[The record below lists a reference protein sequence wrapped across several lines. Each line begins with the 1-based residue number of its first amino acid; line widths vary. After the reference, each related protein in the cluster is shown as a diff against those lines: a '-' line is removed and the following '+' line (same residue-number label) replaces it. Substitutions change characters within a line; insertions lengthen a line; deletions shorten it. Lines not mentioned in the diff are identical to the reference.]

1 MADLR
6 DLLMKRAKL
15 GTDAQAL
22 LAKDAPTKEDM
33 ATAKAKLDEAASLKE
48 QIDMLQAAMGINDN
62 KPHPAG
68 DVESREP
75 GCPFANFGEQMKAVY
90 QAGRPEN
97 RAVDQRLFEVKNA
110 ASGMS
115 EGVPSDG
122 GFLVQQDFS
131 SKILERSY
139 NTGEILTRI
148 SPTPLGPGRNGLK
161 IPGVDETSRIDGSRW
176 GGIRAYWEGEADKMT
191 GSKPKFNLLDMNLKK
206 LTALVYV
213 TDDLLEDAVAL
224 EAFLMKRV
232 PLEINFKTE
241 NALVNGTGS
250 GQPLGI
256 LKAGCLVSV
265 TKETNQAA
273 DTIIFDNVNKMW
285 SRMWAPSRKNAI
297 WMINQDAEPQL
308 NGMTI
313 AVGTGGVPVYLPA
326 GGLSQ
331 SPYATLFGRPVIPVE
346 YCDTVGNKGD
356 IVLADWAQ
364 YEAIDKGVLK
374 TASSIHVRFEYNET
388 AFRFVFR
395 FDGQPAWKS
404 ALTPYKGSNS
414 LSPFVTLDA
423 R

>member
-1 MADLR
+1 
-6 DLLMKRAKL
+6 
-15 GTDAQAL
+15 
-22 LAKDAPTKEDM
+22 
-33 ATAKAKLDEAASLKE
+33 
-48 QIDMLQAAMGINDN
+48 
-62 KPHPAG
+62 
-68 DVESREP
+68 
-75 GCPFANFGEQMKAVY
+75 
-90 QAGRPEN
+90 
-97 RAVDQRLFEVKNA
+97 
-110 ASGMS
+110 
-115 EGVPSDG
+115 
-122 GFLVQQDFS
+122 
-131 SKILERSY
+131 
-139 NTGEILTRI
+139 
-148 SPTPLGPGRNGLK
+148 
-161 IPGVDETSRIDGSRW
+161 VDETSRIDGSRW

-191 GSKPKFNLLDMNLKK
+191 GSKPKFHLLDMNLKK

-241 NALVNGTGS
+241 DALVNGDGS
-250 GQPLGI
+250 GKPLGV

-265 TKETNQAA
+265 AKETNQAA
-273 DTIIFDNVNKMW
+273 DTITFDNVNKMW
-285 SRMWAPSRKNAI
+285 TRMWAPSRKNAI

-346 YCDTVGNKGD
+346 YCGTLGDKGD
-356 IVLADWAQ
+356 IVLADWSQ

-404 ALTPYKGSNS
+404 ALTPYKGSNQ